1 MVDVLWIQDA
11 HSLSETSKMARRPP
25 PPPQKA
31 MLTPERIRQGI
42 QRLERRIAE
51 VEAFDPQSIR
61 TLDDTSKAEA
71 LEASVKGA
79 LEQTFGPDTV
89 EFQRYQGA
97 ASFHWP
103 INLIYPTPIHE
114 IQESLRR
121 CRARSIELLNQ
132 AVSFLK
138 EELEAYDGTPQS
150 DATAQV
156 PASHSRK
163 VFLVHGQ
170 DNEAKNEVARFL
182 DRIGL
187 EAIILHERANA
198 GWHLLTKFQEE
209 AGDVGF
215 AVVLITPDDTCSGP
229 GEPQRSRPRQ
239 NVVFELGFFI
249 GKFGTARVAA
259 LVKGEVERPSDFDGV
274 GYITMDQGGGWKLQL
289 ARELDG
295 AKVSF
300 DHSSVLRA

>member
-1 MVDVLWIQDA
+1 
-11 HSLSETSKMARRPP
+11 MAPRPP
-25 PPPQKA
+25 APPQQA
-31 MLTPERIRQGI
+31 MLTPEQMRQGI

-51 VEAFDPQSIR
+51 VEAFDPESIQTR
-61 TLDDTSKAEA
+61 DDTSKAEA
-71 LEASVKGA
+71 LAASVKGA
-79 LEQTFGPDTV
+79 LEQTFGHDTV

-103 INLIYPTPIHE
+103 LNLMHPTPVHE

-121 CRARSIELLNQ
+121 CRARSLQLLNQ
-132 AVSFLK
+132 AVSFVK
-138 EELEAYDGTPQS
+138 EELEAAGSAQS

-156 PASHSRK
+156 APSLSRK
-163 VFLVHGQ
+163 VFLVHGR

-187 EAIILHERANA
+187 EAIILHERPNV
-198 GWHLLTKFQEE
+198 GRHLLTKFQDE

-229 GEPQRSRPRQ
+229 DGPQRSRPRQ

-249 GKFGTARVAA
+249 GKLGSARVAA

-289 ARELDG
+289 ARELDV
-295 AKVSF
+295 AKVPF
-300 DHSSVLRA
+300 DRSRVLRA

>member
-1 MVDVLWIQDA
+1 
-11 HSLSETSKMARRPP
+11 
-25 PPPQKA
+25 
-31 MLTPERIRQGI
+31 MLTPERMREGI

-51 VEAFDPQSIR
+51 VEAFDPQSIQ
-61 TLDDTSKAEA
+61 THDDTSKAEA

-89 EFQRYQGA
+89 EFQRYRDA

-103 INLIYPTPIHE
+103 IILGHPTPIHE
-114 IQESLRR
+114 IQGSLRT
-121 CRARSIELLNQ
+121 CRGRSLLLLNQ

-138 EELEAYDGTPQS
+138 EELEADTRTPQP
-150 DATAQV
+150 DATAQA
-156 PASHSRK
+156 PASPSRK
-163 VFLVHGQ
+163 VFLVHGR
-170 DNEAKNEVARFL
+170 DNEAKSEVARFL

-198 GWHLLTKFQEE
+198 GRHLLTKFQEE

-215 AVVLITPDDTCSGP
+215 AVILITPDDACSGP

-274 GYITMDQGGGWKLQL
+274 GYITMDQGGGWKSAL
-289 ARELDG
+289 ARELEG
-295 AKVSF
+295 AKMPF
-300 DHSSVLRA
+300 DHTSVFRA